1 MDNYKHS
8 ELTEKIIK
16 AFYKVYN
23 TLGYGFLEKV
33 YENALF
39 IELESVGL
47 NVKKQEPIKV
57 YYEEKEVGVY
67 FSDLIVEDIIIIE
80 LKAGES
86 LSEEHESQLINYL
99 KATDLEVG
107 LLVNFGKKPEVKRKV
122 YSNDIEDIVKSLKK
136 KIILNHNHQRYLR
149 SIN

>member
-39 IELESVGL
+39 IELESIGL
-47 NVKKQEPIKV
+47 NIKKQEPIKV
-57 YYEEKEVGVY
+57 YYEGKEVGVY
-67 FSDLIVEDIIIIE
+67 FSDLIVEDTIIIE
-80 LKAGES
+80 LKAVES
-86 LSEEHESQLINYL
+86 ISEEHESQLINYL

-122 YSNDIEDIVKSLKK
+122 YSNNIEGIIRSLEK
-136 KIILNHNHQRYLR
+136 
-149 SIN
+149 

>member
-8 ELTEKIIK
+8 ELTEKIIN

-39 IELESVGL
+39 IELESIGL
-47 NVKKQEPIKV
+47 NIKKQEPIKV

-67 FSDLIVEDIIIIE
+67 FADLIVNDTIIIE
-80 LKAGES
+80 LKAAES
-86 LSEEHESQLINYL
+86 FCEENELQLVNYL
-99 KATDLEVG
+99 KATEIEVG
-107 LLVNFGKKPEVKRKV
+107 LLLNFGKKPEVKRKV
-122 YSNDIEDIVKSLKK
+122 YSNKIDDIIKSL
-136 KIILNHNHQRYLR
+136 NN
-149 SIN
+149 